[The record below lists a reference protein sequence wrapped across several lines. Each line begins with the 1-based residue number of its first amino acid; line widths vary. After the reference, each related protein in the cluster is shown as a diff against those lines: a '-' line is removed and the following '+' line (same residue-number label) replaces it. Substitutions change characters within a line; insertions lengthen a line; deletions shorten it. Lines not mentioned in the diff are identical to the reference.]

1 MTSEA
6 MTAPAQPETGWK
18 SQRTAAAEAP
28 AATAAAEM
36 AALSAMCMPDDHR
49 LFGTLLNEAPQGILV
64 LDDTGLIVFAN
75 LAMNVLFLPHPLEEG
90 RPLAAVPALEPITR
104 IVKDARTRRTR
115 VETELRL
122 PLPHT
127 YAAEWSHAR
136 HYHLCASPWSEG
148 HRTGIWVM
156 VQDHTEHDM
165 IAQTRQDFVTS
176 AGHELRTPLSLIHG
190 YIETLKSGMIKNTAS
205 LVRCLDVM
213 EKHSRRMMRI
223 IDDMLTLSR
232 LEGLEEPLKSE
243 TFLVRGSVQDAL
255 EHLTPMIELR
265 QPHITLDFPAD
276 GGLLSGDRF
285 YWDQI
290 FSNLIE
296 NALKEN
302 PRTGL
307 RLTIS
312 GRWTRHEC
320 LITLSDDGIGI
331 RPEDIPNVFKRFY
344 RGTQESKGT
353 GLGLSIVKR
362 AIELHGGTIELE
374 SQPGR
379 STVFTIRVPLP
390 G

>member
-1 MTSEA
+1 
-6 MTAPAQPETGWK
+6 
-18 SQRTAAAEAP
+18 
-28 AATAAAEM
+28 
-36 AALSAMCMPDDHR
+36 MCMQDDCV
-49 LFGTLLNEAPQGILV
+49 LFGSLLNEAPQGILV
-64 LDDTGLIVFAN
+64 VDDTDVIVFAN
-75 LAMNVLFLPHPLEEG
+75 LAMNVLFLPHVLEEG
-90 RPLAAVPALEPITR
+90 RLLPAVPALEPVTR
-104 IVKDARTRRTR
+104 VVADARRQRTR
-115 VETELRL
+115 VEAELRL
-122 PLPHT
+122 PLPHS
-127 YAAEWSHAR
+127 YAAEWSHER
-136 HYHLCASPWSEG
+136 HYHLCASPWAEG
-148 HRTGIWVM
+148 HRSGIWVM
-156 VQDHTEHDM
+156 VIDRTEHDM

-232 LEGLEEPLKSE
+232 LESLEEPLKTE

-255 EHLTPMIELR
+255 EHLTPLIETR
-265 QPHITLDFPAD
+265 QPHITLDFPPD

-307 RLTIS
+307 RLNIR

-320 LITLSDDGIGI
+320 VITITDDGVGI
-331 RPEDIPNVFKRFY
+331 RAEDVPNVFKRFY
-344 RGTQESKGT
+344 RSTQESKGS
-353 GLGLSIVKR
+353 GLGLSIVRR
-362 AIELHGGTIELE
+362 AVELHGGTIELE
-374 SQPGR
+374 SHPGQ
-379 STVFTIRVPLP
+379 STTFTIRVPLP
-390 G
+390 E